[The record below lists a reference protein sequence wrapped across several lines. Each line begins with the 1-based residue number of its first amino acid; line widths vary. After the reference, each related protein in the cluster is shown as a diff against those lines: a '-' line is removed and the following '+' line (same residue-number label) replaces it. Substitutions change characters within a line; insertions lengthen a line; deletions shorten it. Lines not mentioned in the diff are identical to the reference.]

1 MSQRPPSPRT
11 PFPFLV
17 LSNLSQFVAGMANA
31 KLLAL
36 GHLLGMLPG
45 MELRQLCYFVAVAEQ
60 GNISRA
66 AKRKGSQSV

>member
-1 MSQRPPSPRT
+1 
-11 PFPFLV
+11 
-17 LSNLSQFVAGMANA
+17 MANA